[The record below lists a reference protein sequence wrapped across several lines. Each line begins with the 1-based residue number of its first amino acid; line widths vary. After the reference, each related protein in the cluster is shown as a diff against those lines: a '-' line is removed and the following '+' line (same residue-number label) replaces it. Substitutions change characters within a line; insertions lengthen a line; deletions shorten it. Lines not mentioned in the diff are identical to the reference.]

1 MLIDYGADAS
11 VLDNDQCSVLQK
23 YLDYSTK
30 VDHQIVKLLA
40 RHSGKLILNQ
50 IDKQWLR
57 EDLIAAS
64 MQDKFLALKLLLF

>member
-30 VDHQIVKLLA
+30 VDRKIVTLLA
-40 RHSGKLILNQ
+40 RHSGKPIFLNKINFQ
-50 IDKQWLR
+50 LLR

-64 MQDKFLALKLLLF
+64 MQDKFLAL